1 MGLVTTTGTAIR
13 CGDRLSSLY
22 ELYLAEVNYNND
34 ETKETI
40 RKRYLWKAAKEV
52 CPTALLFGATAVS
65 ILGMYNEAKTIEST
79 LLHALSLYGGSAL
92 LYSKSED
99 ASEDDGCPNR
109 TEKFRVHDGY
119 SRTEFSTTIGRIGK
133 AEDRAN
139 AKLQNNYI
147 VRFSSVMHSL
157 GTDVP
162 DYCYYLGWE
171 MDNENQMKEWRRSG
185 GPYISIVVDR
195 GELYFRPEPKWL
207 RKDK

>member
-22 ELYLAEVNYNND
+22 ELYLAEVNYNHD
-34 ETKETI
+34 ETKEAI
-40 RKRYLWKAAKEV
+40 RKRYLLQAAKEV
-52 CPTALLFGATAVS
+52 YPTALLFGATAVS
-65 ILGMYNEAKTIEST
+65 ILGMYSEAKSIEST

-92 LYSKSED
+92 LYSKGEAPAEND
-99 ASEDDGCPNR
+99 NRYNR
-109 TEKFRVHDGY
+109 TEKFRVYDGY
-119 SRTEFSTTIGRIGK
+119 SRTEFNTTIGRIEK

-171 MDNENQMKEWRRSG
+171 MNNENQMKEWCRSG
-185 GPYISIVVDR
+185 GPYISIKVNN
-195 GELYFRPEPKWL
+195 GELYFTPEPKWL
-207 RKDK
+207 KG